1 MTPILGLEANVTG
14 ISKDHASPNIYN
26 ADNVFLSQIT
36 SEENAALLR
45 DDSDWN
51 SVLQEAA
58 L

>member
-26 ADNVFLSQIT
+26 ADNVFLLQIT
-36 SEENAALLR
+36 SDKNAALLR

-51 SVLQEAA
+51 SVLREAA